1 MKDEK
6 LTVIGSKSY
15 GECQCVMLPTDKA
28 GKITSIRKNRSEFL
42 LEYHDFAMIR
52 QKPFHTYHLYIL
64 SSEEIKEGDWYIK
77 NNSSIHQSAGG
88 EIEKGDYKNC
98 KKIIAT
104 TDILLTDYV
113 KVEGGFGSYNKV
125 PRPSDDFIKAFVKAQ
140 GKIDK
145 VLVEYEG
152 FIGCSECGREYPFPM
167 AKECFQSKMC
177 KRFNNLKLKVSPD
190 NTITIKPIKD
200 YSNRTCNTCSLW
212 MGDRCDL
219 DLTTK
224 CCTFTGNLADKDYW
238 DSRKKEKT
246 S

>member
-15 GECQCVMLPTDKA
+15 EECQCVMLPTDKA
-28 GKITSIRKNRSEFL
+28 SKLYIAGNNLFNYEKERENGIGNC
-42 LEYHDFAMIR
+42 
-52 QKPFHTYHLYIL
+52 QNQHLYIL

-125 PRPSDDFIKAFVKAQ
+125 PRPSDDFLKAFVKAQ